1 MKALPTVLASR
12 KVFDKLRDFS
22 TSHEV
27 APATVLFRQGDAPKR
42 VYLVLRGDV
51 ALTPAPTEPSLC
63 RLAGPGSVLGL
74 PANLS
79 GKAHGLTAVASEA
92 CEIVSVPRKQFLET
106 IRQDAEVTLVIVQM
120 LAEELSQMQNVGV
133 QFRLAHLE
141 ELGCGSER
149 KADVENRLCNC

>member
-1 MKALPTVLASR
+1 
-12 KVFDKLRDFS
+12 
-22 TSHEV
+22 
-27 APATVLFRQGDAPKR
+27 
-42 VYLVLRGDV
+42 
-51 ALTPAPTEPSLC
+51 
-63 RLAGPGSVLGL
+63 LGL

-92 CEIVSVPRKQFLET
+92 CEIVAVPRKQFLEA